1 MGFHVLACRPNRD
14 HKIVV
19 NFLFVIGCDEED
31 GGDDCPDFD
40 QLGVGRLAVFDL
52 KVFSCRFKKHGQF
65 FWRHVVMDG
74 LSALSWM
81 AYLRFLMACQRWSIN
96 NQLY

>member
-1 MGFHVLACRPNRD
+1 MEREVSLVGFHVLACRPNRD

-40 QLGVGRLAVFDL
+40 QVRLGRLAIFDP
-52 KVFSCRFKKHGQF
+52 KVFRAASKSVESSSGD
-65 FWRHVVMDG
+65 M
-74 LSALSWM
+74 LSYINYRRL
-81 AYLRFLMACQRWSIN
+81 LMACWSWSIT